1 MSRSV
6 VRMRTSRRAMW
17 TVVAVGLLVVGA
29 LAIGTWSG
37 TCVDYVA
44 IPGECTVGPALN
56 WPGAI
61 LVAGVCAALAVLCI
75 RRAVRRRASASR
87 GEDADPR
94 GQCE

>member
-1 MSRSV
+1 MTAASRARWSV
-6 VRMRTSRRAMW
+6 AA
-17 TVVAVGLLVVGA
+17 VALLVVGA
-29 LAIGTWSG
+29 LAIGGGWG
-37 TCVDYVA
+37 VCVDYFA
-44 IPGECTVGPALN
+44 IPGECTVGPALG

-94 GQCE
+94 GQR